1 MYTAK
6 LAAFVLGGVLGS
18 LALPACDLDVTDL
31 NNPPLDDIV
40 NTPTRATVAAACT
53 GLLIGNRAGTG
64 AANGFVS
71 QLGILGRESYNFDA
85 ADPRYV
91 LELLEGQLNPGS
103 PFGGN
108 FWAGPYANLRL
119 AGIVLGA
126 LDKVP
131 AGELLDEE
139 KAAIR
144 GFTKTIQALDLL
156 RVIVTHDTNGA
167 VIDTDRDLTEDLP
180 PIVDD
185 IATYAKI
192 TSLLDE
198 ATGDLT
204 SGGDEFP
211 FALSGG
217 FAGFDTPAT
226 FLEFNRA
233 IRARVA
239 AYLEDYATVM
249 TALDMSFIDE
259 SPTPDLDLGVY
270 YTFSTSNGDAPNGLI
285 NPNIYAHK
293 SFETD
298 AQLHIDPQDPMMMRL
313 VKDDRY
319 TRKIVTAEKAGSARG
334 LSSMLQFS
342 LYPEPDSPIA
352 LIRNEELI
360 LLRAEALHFTGNLEG
375 ASAALDLIRTVS
387 GGLLPLAGAERTPDD
402 ATFITQLLYERR
414 YSLMFEGHRWIDVRR
429 FDLTNTLPLDL
440 PAHMRNVRYPIPLP
454 ECNARPDELACD
466 LGSL

>member
-18 LALPACDLDVTDL
+18 LAIPACDLDVTDL

-40 NTPTRATVAAACT
+40 NNPTKATVAAVCT
-53 GLLIGNRAGTG
+53 GLLIGNRAGTA

-91 LELLEGQLNPGS
+91 GELLEGQLNPGS

-119 AGIVLGA
+119 AGIVLRA

-131 AGELLDEE
+131 DLSNAE

-167 VIDTDRDLTEDLP
+167 VIDTDRDLTEELA

-185 IATYAKI
+185 TATYAKI

-198 ATGDLT
+198 ATGELT

-226 FLEFNRA
+226 FLKFNRA

-249 TALDMSFIDE
+249 AALDASFIDE
-259 SPTPDLDLGVY
+259 DAMPDLDLGVY
-270 YTFSTSNGDAPNGLI
+270 YTFSTSNGDVPNALI

-298 AQLHIDPQDPMMMRL
+298 AQMNT
-313 VKDDRY
+313 VKDDRF
-319 TRKIVTAEKAGSARG
+319 TRKIVTAANTGSAQG
-334 LSSMLQFS
+334 LSSTFQFS
-342 LYPEPDSPIA
+342 LYPGPDSPVP

-360 LLRAEALHFTGNLEG
+360 LLRAEALHFMGNLEG
-375 ASAALDLIRTVS
+375 ASTALDLVRTVS
-387 GGLLPLAGAERTPDD
+387 GKLLPLAGAERTPDD

-429 FDLTNTLPLDL
+429 FNRTDTLPLDL

-454 ECNARPDELACD
+454 ECNARPDEPACD

>member
-1 MYTAK
+1 MYTTR

-18 LALPACDLDVTDL
+18 LALPACDLDITDL

-40 NTPTRATVAAACT
+40 NNPTRANVAAACT
-53 GLLIGNRAGTG
+53 GLLIGNRAGHA

-91 LELLEGQLNPGS
+91 GELLEGQLNPGS

-108 FWAGPYANLRL
+108 FWGGPYANLRL
-119 AGIVLGA
+119 ASIVLGA

-131 AGELLDEE
+131 SGELSDPE

-144 GFTKTIQALDLL
+144 GFTKTTQALDLL
-156 RVIVTHDTNGA
+156 RVIVAHDTNGA
-167 VIDTDRDLTEDLP
+167 VIDTGRELTEPLA
-180 PIVDD
+180 PIVDK
-185 IATYAKI
+185 AAVYTEI
-192 TSLLDE
+192 TRLLDAAE
-198 ATGDLT
+198 DDLKAAVPMPDPDVTG
-204 SGGDEFP
+204 GAFP
-211 FALSGG
+211 FSLSGG

-226 FLEFNRA
+226 FLTFNRA

-239 AYLEDYATVM
+239 AYLEDYATVL

-259 SPTPDLDLGVY
+259 SATPDLDLGVY
-270 YTFSTSNGDAPNGLI
+270 YTFSTANGDVPNALI

-298 AQLHIDPQDPMMMRL
+298 AQMNTVI
-313 VKDDRY
+313 DDRY
-319 TRKIVTAEKAGSARG
+319 TRKIVTAANAGSAQG
-334 LSSMLQFS
+334 LSSTFQFS
-342 LYPEPDSPIA
+342 LYPGPDSPVP

-360 LLRAEALHFTGNLEG
+360 LLRAEARHFTGDLEG
-375 ASAALDLIRTVS
+375 ASAALDLVRTVS
-387 GGLLPLAGAERTPDD
+387 GGLLPLAGAERTPDE

-429 FDLTNTLPLDL
+429 FNRTDTLPLDL

-454 ECNARPDELACD
+454 ECNARPDEPACD

>member
-1 MYTAK
+1 MYTAR

-18 LALPACDLDVTDL
+18 LAIPACDLDVTDL

-40 NTPTRATVAAACT
+40 NNPTRATVAAACT
-53 GLLIGNRAGTG
+53 GLLIGNRAGTA

-91 LELLEGQLNPGS
+91 GELLEGQLNPGS

-131 AGELLDEE
+131 AGELSPEE

-167 VIDTDRDLTEDLP
+167 VIDTDRDLTEPLA
-180 PIVDD
+180 PIVDKS
-185 IATYAKI
+185 ATYAKI

-198 ATGDLT
+198 AAMLDLGN
-204 SGGDEFP
+204 GGDEFP

-226 FLEFNRA
+226 FLTFNRA

-270 YTFSTSNGDAPNGLI
+270 YTFSTANGDAPNALI
-285 NPNIYAHK
+285 NPNIYAHE
-293 SFETD
+293 SLQAD
-298 AQLHIDPQDPMMMRL
+298 AQMNTVI
-313 VKDDRY
+313 DDRF
-319 TRKIVTAEKAGSARG
+319 TRKVVTAENTGSAQD
-334 LSSMLQFS
+334 LSSTLQFS
-342 LYPEPDSPIA
+342 LYPGPDSPVP

-454 ECNARPDELACD
+454 ECNARPDEPACE